1 MPKLKALAL
10 LLAASLLTGC
20 AAAGPERGSQEF
32 LQQAVIY
39 EVNLRQFGD
48 GGFKEVTNHL
58 PRLSELGVDILWL
71 MPIHPIS
78 ELNRKGELGSP
89 YSVANYLEVNP
100 EYGTEKDLR
109 ELIKQAHS
117 KNMLVIL
124 DWVANHTGWDN
135 PWITE
140 NPDWYTK
147 DLDGNITFPPGTDWT
162 DVADLN
168 FDNQEMQEAMI
179 SAMEYWVKEFD
190 VDGFRADVAHSVPVE
205 FWNKASGRLHQ
216 VKDVFMLAEDGG
228 DMELL
233 ETAFDTNYAWSLQGL
248 FNGFGTPY
256 LNASDFRWAMQSQ
269 AEQYVN
275 GKYQMVFIDNH
286 DENSWQATVFTR
298 FGDNVKNLALLSFTI
313 PGMPLIY
320 SGNEVGLDRQLLFFE
335 KDPIVFP
342 ANEDWGKSDWEIF
355 YKQLVELKTQ
365 NPALW
370 TAGAGGELT
379 VLHEEDTFFLAF
391 ARSYQG
397 NDVVVLINLMPE
409 EQTQVLELGEYA
421 GEYQDFFSQEK
432 AELEPAMTLP
442 ANSFLVLTRQR

>member
-1 MPKLKALAL
+1 MPKLKAIAL

-48 GGFKEVTNHL
+48 GGFQEVTNHL
-58 PRLSELGVDILWL
+58 PRLSKLGVDILWL

-100 EYGTEKDLR
+100 EYGTEEDFR

-135 PWITE
+135 PWITDH
-140 NPDWYTK
+140 PDWYTK
-147 DLDGNITFPPGTDWT
+147 DLDGNITYPPGTDWT

-168 FDNQEMQEAMI
+168 FDNQDMQEAMI
-179 SAMEYWVKEFD
+179 QAMEYWVREFD
-190 VDGFRADVAHSVPVE
+190 VDGFRADVAHSVPVG
-205 FWNKASGRLHQ
+205 FWNKASERLHQ
-216 VKDVFMLAEDGG
+216 IKDVFMLAEDGG

-248 FNGFGTPY
+248 FNGLGYTY
-256 LNASDFRWAMQSQ
+256 ATATEFRYAMQSQ
-269 AEQYVN
+269 AEQYKD

-286 DENSWQATVFTR
+286 DENSWQGTVFDR
-298 FGDNVKNLALLSFTI
+298 FGNNVKNLALLSFTI

-320 SGNEVGLDRQLLFFE
+320 SGNEIGLDRQLLFFE

-342 ANEDWGKSDWEIF
+342 DQADWGKSDWEIF
-355 YKQLVELKTQ
+355 YKQLVDLKTQ

-370 TAGAGGELT
+370 TAGAGGQVT
-379 VLHEEDTFFLAF
+379 QLHEEDSFFLAF

-397 NDVVVLINLMPE
+397 NDVVVLINLMEE
-409 EQTQVLELGEYA
+409 EQTQALELGDYA
-421 GEYQDFFSQEK
+421 GDYQDFFTKQTET
-432 AELEPAMTLP
+432 LEPAMTLP
-442 ANSFLVLTRQR
+442 ANSFLVLTRNQ

>member
-20 AAAGPERGSQEF
+20 AAAGPEKGSQEF

-39 EVNLRQFGD
+39 EVNVRQFGE
-48 GGFKEVTNHL
+48 GTFKEVTNHL

-78 ELNRKGELGSP
+78 ELNKKGELGSP

-100 EYGTEKDLR
+100 DYGTEEDFR

-135 PWITE
+135 PWIFD

-147 DLDGNITFPPGTDWT
+147 NQDGNITYPPGTDWT

-168 FDNQEMQEAMI
+168 FDNQDMQEAMI
-179 SAMEYWVKEFD
+179 QAMEYWVKEFD

-205 FWNKASGRLHQ
+205 FWNKASERLHQ
-216 VKDVFMLAEDGG
+216 IKDVFMLAEDGG
-228 DMELL
+228 NLELL
-233 ETAFDTNYAWSLQGL
+233 ESAFDTNYAWNYQGM
-248 FNGFGTPY
+248 FNGLGYSYITAREFSRTIKI
-256 LNASDFRWAMQSQ
+256 Q
-269 AEQYVN
+269 AEQYKD
-275 GKYQMVFIDNH
+275 GKYQMVFADNH
-286 DENSWQATVFTR
+286 DENSWQGTVFDR
-298 FGDNVKNLALLSFTI
+298 YGNNAKNVILISFTI

-320 SGNEVGLDRQLLFFE
+320 SGNEVGLDRQLKFFE

-342 ANEDWGKSDWEIF
+342 EEANWGNSDWEIF
-355 YKQLVELKTQ
+355 YQQLVALRTQ

-370 TAGAGGELT
+370 SAGAGGEL
-379 VLHEEDTFFLAF
+379 VSLNDQDSFFIAF

-397 NDVVVLINLMPE
+397 NDVVVLVNLME
-409 EQTQVLELGEYA
+409 EEVTQELELGDYQ
-421 GEYQDFFSQEK
+421 GEYQDFFTKQTIT
-432 AELEPAMTLP
+432 LESEMTLP
-442 ANSFLVLTRQR
+442 ANSFLVLTRNQ

>member
-20 AAAGPERGSQEF
+20 AAAGPEKGSQEF

-78 ELNRKGELGSP
+78 ELNKKGELGSP
-89 YSVANYLEVNP
+89 YSVANYLELNP
-100 EYGTEKDLR
+100 DYGTEEDFK

-147 DLDGNITFPPGTDWT
+147 DLAGNITFPPGTDWT
-162 DVADLN
+162 DVADL
-168 FDNQEMQEAMI
+168 DYQNQEMQEAMI
-179 SAMEYWVKEFD
+179 SAMEYWVTEFD

-205 FWNKASGRLHQ
+205 FWNKASERLHQ
-216 VKDVFMLAEDGG
+216 IKDVFMLAEDGG

-275 GKYQMVFIDNH
+275 GKYQMIFIDNH

-342 ANEDWGKSDWEIF
+342 AKEDWGKSDWEIF

-365 NPALW
+365 NQALW
-370 TAGAGGELT
+370 TSGAGGELT

>member
-1 MPKLKALAL
+1 MPKLQAIAL

-78 ELNRKGELGSP
+78 ELNKKGELGSP

-100 EYGTEKDLR
+100 DYGTEEDFK
-109 ELIKQAHS
+109 ELIQQAHS

-140 NPDWYTK
+140 HPDWYTK
-147 DLDGNITFPPGTDWT
+147 DLDGNITYPPGTDWT

-179 SAMEYWVKEFD
+179 QAMEYWVREFD

-205 FWNKASGRLHQ
+205 FWNKASERLHQ
-216 VKDVFMLAEDGG
+216 IKDVFMLAEDGG

-248 FNGFGTPY
+248 FNGLGYTY
-256 LNASDFRWAMQSQ
+256 ATATEFRYAMQSQ
-269 AEQYVN
+269 AEQYKD

-286 DENSWQATVFTR
+286 DENSWQGTVFDR
-298 FGDNVKNLALLSFTI
+298 FGNNVKNLALLSFTI

-320 SGNEVGLDRQLLFFE
+320 SGNEIGLDRQLLFFE

-342 ANEDWGKSDWEIF
+342 DQAEWGKSELEIF
-355 YKQLVELKTQ
+355 YTQLVDLKTQ

-370 TAGAGGELT
+370 SAGAGGQVT
-379 VLHEEDTFFLAF
+379 QLHEEDSFFLAF

-397 NDVVVLINLMPE
+397 NDVVVLINLMEE
-409 EQTQVLELGEYA
+409 EQTQALELGDYA
-421 GEYQDFFSQEK
+421 GDYQDFFTKQTK
-432 AELEPAMTLP
+432 TLEPAMTLP
-442 ANSFLVLTRQR
+442 ANSFLVLTRNQ

>member
-20 AAAGPERGSQEF
+20 AAAGPSRGSQEF

-100 EYGTEKDLR
+100 EYGTEEDLR

-147 DLDGNITFPPGTDWT
+147 DLDGNITYPPGTDWT

-205 FWNKASGRLHQ
+205 FWNKASERLHQ

-228 DMELL
+228 NMDLL
-233 ETAFDTNYAWSLQGL
+233 ISAFDTNYAWPLQGL
-248 FNGFGTPY
+248 FNGLGYTY
-256 LNASDFRWAMQSQ
+256 STATEFRYAMQSQ
-269 AEQYVN
+269 AEQYSD
-275 GKYQMVFIDNH
+275 GKYQMIFIDNH
-286 DENSWQATVFTR
+286 DENSWQGTVFDR

-342 ANEDWGKSDWEIF
+342 AKEDWGKSDWEIL

-397 NDVVVLINLMPE
+397 NDVVVLINLMPDT
-409 EQTQVLELGEYA
+409 QTQALQLGDYA
-421 GEYQDFFSQEK
+421 GEYQDFFSKESI
-432 AELEPAMTLP
+432 ELKPEMTLP
-442 ANSFLVLTRQR
+442 ANSFLVLTRNQ

>member
-1 MPKLKALAL
+1 MPKLKAIAL

-20 AAAGPERGSQEF
+20 AAAGPKRGSQEF

-39 EVNLRQFGD
+39 EVNLRQFGK
-48 GGFKEVTNHL
+48 GNLKEVTNHL
-58 PRLSELGVDILWL
+58 PRLSKLGVDILWL

-100 EYGTEKDLR
+100 EYGTEEDLR

-124 DWVANHTGWDN
+124 DWVANHSGWDN

-140 NPDWYTK
+140 HPEWYTK
-147 DLDGNITFPPGTDWT
+147 DLDGNITYPPGTDWT

-179 SAMEYWVKEFD
+179 QAMEYWVREFD

-205 FWNKASGRLHQ
+205 FWNKASERLHQ
-216 VKDVFMLAEDGG
+216 IKDVFMLAEDGG

-248 FNGFGTPY
+248 FNGLGYTY
-256 LNASDFRWAMQSQ
+256 ATATEFRYAMQSQ
-269 AEQYVN
+269 AEQYKD

-286 DENSWQATVFTR
+286 DENSWQGTVFDR
-298 FGDNVKNLALLSFTI
+298 FGNNVKNLALLSFTI

-320 SGNEVGLDRQLLFFE
+320 SGNEIGLDRQLLFFE

-342 ANEDWGKSDWEIF
+342 DQANWGKSEWEIF
-355 YKQLVELKTQ
+355 YKQLVDLKTQ

-370 TAGAGGELT
+370 TAGVGGQVT
-379 VLHEEDTFFLAF
+379 QLHEEDSFFLAF

-397 NDVVVLINLMPE
+397 NDVVVLINLMEE
-409 EQTQVLELGEYA
+409 EQTQALELGDFA
-421 GEYQDFFSQEK
+421 GDYQDLFTKQTK
-432 AELEPAMTLP
+432 TLEPAMTLP
-442 ANSFLVLTRQR
+442 ANSFLVLTRNQ

>member
-1 MPKLKALAL
+1 MPKLKAVTL
-10 LLAASLLTGC
+10 LLVASLLTSC

-39 EVNLRQFGD
+39 EVNVRQFGE
-48 GGFKEVTNHL
+48 GTFKEVTNHL

-78 ELNRKGELGSP
+78 ELNKKGELGSP

-100 EYGTEKDLR
+100 EYGTEEDLR

-135 PWITE
+135 PWIYE

-147 DLDGNITFPPGTDWT
+147 DQDGKITYPPGTDWT

-179 SAMEYWVKEFD
+179 QAMEYWVKYFD

-205 FWNKASGRLHQ
+205 FWNKASERLHQ
-216 VKDVFMLAEDGG
+216 IKDVFMLAEDGG

-275 GKYQMVFIDNH
+275 GKYQMIFIDNH

-320 SGNEVGLDRQLLFFE
+320 SGNEIGLDRQLLFFE

-342 ANEDWGKSDWEIF
+342 DQADWGKSEWEIF
-355 YKQLVELKTQ
+355 YEQLVDLKTQ

-370 TAGAGGELT
+370 TAGAGGELK

-397 NDVVVLINLMPE
+397 NDVVVLINLSPE
-409 EQTQVLELGEYA
+409 EQTQALELGDYA
-421 GEYQDFFSQEK
+421 GDYQDFFSKQSMT
-432 AELEPAMTLP
+432 LEPAMTLP
-442 ANSFLVLTRQR
+442 ANSFLVLTRNQ

>member
-10 LLAASLLTGC
+10 LLAASLVTGC
-20 AAAGPERGSQEF
+20 AAAGPEKGSQEF

-89 YSVANYLEVNP
+89 YSVANYLELNP
-100 EYGTEKDLR
+100 DHGTEADFR
-109 ELIKQAHS
+109 ELIKQAHA

-140 NPDWYTK
+140 HPDWYTK

-162 DVADLN
+162 DVADL
-168 FDNQEMQEAMI
+168 DYQNQEMQEAMI
-179 SAMEYWVKEFD
+179 SAMEYWVTEFD

-205 FWNKASGRLHQ
+205 FWNKASERLHQ
-216 VKDVFMLAEDGG
+216 IKDVFMLAEDGG

-256 LNASDFRWAMQSQ
+256 LTASDFRWAMQSQ

-275 GKYQMVFIDNH
+275 GKYQMIFIDNH

-320 SGNEVGLDRQLLFFE
+320 SGNEIGLDRQLLFFE

-342 ANEDWGKSDWEIF
+342 DQADWGKSEWEIF
-355 YKQLVELKTQ
+355 YKQLVDLKTQ

-370 TAGAGGELT
+370 TAGAGGELK

-397 NDVVVLINLMPE
+397 NDVVVLINLSPE
-409 EQTQVLELGEYA
+409 EQTQALELGDYA
-421 GEYQDFFSQEK
+421 GEYQEFFSKQK
-432 AELEPAMTLP
+432 MTLEPTMTLP
-442 ANSFLVLTRQR
+442 ANSFLVLTRNQ